1 MGHVFDFQEARL
13 YAQWLE
19 MDRHKDAAAR
29 QNQLMMKLIK
39 PAYGDRILD
48 IGCGTG
54 VTLASLD
61 HMKPGLDLT
70 GLDAS
75 TYMLDIA
82 GENLGNRAERFKGV
96 AEELPFEDNAFNFA
110 ILNLTLEFV
119 ENPEKALAEAARVAK
134 DRLYIGFFNRLSLGA
149 VPTLGKGLH
158 GNPVFSKAR
167 FLSTWELRQLIRGLL
182 GKVPIT
188 SRTITYH
195 PPTGGHLLGRLFN
208 RLPYGAYTGMSV
220 SLVPRFT
227 TRPLSLFAEKTRPQ
241 NMSIGEQCF
250 KSDPQ

>member
-1 MGHVFDFQEARL
+1 MGHVFDFQDARQ
-13 YAQWLE
+13 YAQWLD
-19 MDRHKDAAAR
+19 MDRHRDAALR
-29 QNQLMMKLIK
+29 QTQLLMKLIN
-39 PAYGDRILD
+39 PAYGDRFLD

-54 VTLASLD
+54 ETLACLD
-61 HMKPGLDLT
+61 RLKPGLDLT

-82 GENLGNRAERFKGV
+82 TEKLGHRADLFKGV
-96 AEELPFEDNAFNFA
+96 AEKLPFEDNSFNYA

-119 ENPEKALAEAARVAK
+119 ASPELAIAEAARVAK

-149 VPTLGKGLH
+149 VPSLGKGLH

-167 FLSTWELRQLIRGLL
+167 FLSTWEVRQLIRGALD
-182 GKVPIT
+182 KVPVT

-195 PPTGGHLLGRLFN
+195 PPTGGRFLGRLFQ
-208 RLPYGAYTGMSV
+208 RLPYGAYTGMAV

-227 TRPLSLFAEKTRPQ
+227 TRPLSLFAENTRPQ
-241 NMSIGEQCF
+241 NMSIGEQYF
-250 KSDPQ
+250 KPDPQ

>member
-1 MGHVFDFQEARL
+1 MGHVFNFQEAGR
-13 YAQWLE
+13 YAQWLG
-19 MDRHKDAAAR
+19 MDRHREAAER
-29 QNQLMMKLIK
+29 QAQLLASLIK
-39 PAYGDRILD
+39 PAYGDRFVD

-54 VTLASLD
+54 VTLACLD
-61 HMKPGLDLT
+61 HIKPGLDFT

-75 TYMLDIA
+75 PYMLDIA
-82 GENLGNRAERFKGV
+82 AKTLKNRTELYKGV
-96 AEELPFEDNAFNFA
+96 AEALPFEDNSFNFA

-119 ENPEKALAEAARVAK
+119 ENPEKAIAEAARVAK

-149 VPTLGKGLH
+149 GPSLGKGIH
-158 GNPVFSKAR
+158 GNAIFSKGH
-167 FLSTWELRQLIRGLL
+167 FLSTWEVRQMTRSIL

-195 PPTGGHLLGRLFN
+195 PPTGGHLLGRLFR

-227 TRPLSLFAEKTRPQ
+227 TRPLTLLAEKTRPQ
-241 NMSIGEQCF
+241 NMSIGEQFF
-250 KSDPQ
+250 KPDPQ

>member
-1 MGHVFDFQEARL
+1 MGHVFDYQEAGQ

-19 MDRHKDAAAR
+19 MDRHRDAAER
-29 QNQLMMKLIK
+29 QAQLLVKLTK

-54 VTLASLD
+54 VTLACLD
-61 HMKPGLDLT
+61 RMKPGLDFT

-82 GENLGNRAERFKGV
+82 GETLKNRAELFKGT

-119 ENPEKALAEAARVAK
+119 ASPEKAIAEAARVAK

-149 VPTLGKGLH
+149 VPSLGKGLH

-167 FLSTWELRQLIRGLL
+167 FLSTWEVRQLIRGIL
-182 GKVPIT
+182 GKVPVT

-195 PPTGGHLLGRLFN
+195 PPAGGRLLGRLFQ

-227 TRPLSLFAEKTRPQ
+227 TRPLSLFTEKARPQ
-241 NMSIGEQCF
+241 NMSIGEQFF
-250 KSDPQ
+250 KPDPQ

>member
-1 MGHVFDFQEARL
+1 MGHVFSFQEARH

-19 MDRHKDAAAR
+19 MDRHREAAER
-29 QNQLMMKLIK
+29 QTQLMMKLIK
-39 PAYGDRILD
+39 PAYGDRVLD

-54 VTLASLD
+54 VTLACLD
-61 HMKPGLDLT
+61 RLKPGLDLT

-82 GENLGNRAERFKGV
+82 GEKLGNCAERFKGV

-149 VPTLGKGLH
+149 GPTLGKGLH
-158 GNPVFSKAR
+158 GNAVFSKAQ
-167 FLSTWELRQLIRGLL
+167 FLSTWELRQLIRELL

-188 SRTITYH
+188 SRTIAYH
-195 PPTGGHLLGRLFN
+195 PPTGGHLLGRLLR

-227 TRPLSLFAEKTRPQ
+227 TRPLALFTEKSRPQ
-241 NMSIGEQCF
+241 NLSIGEQCF